1 MSFVDT
7 YPRLGRFLGPATFYL
22 VFFSTIGYML
32 STTIA
37 FVEYPS
43 V

>member
-1 MSFVDT
+1 MSFAET
-7 YPRLGRFLGPATFYL
+7 YPKFGSFLGPTTFYL

-37 FVEYPS
+37 FVK
-43 V
+43 